1 MSDNGQDL
9 SGAGVYG
16 LSTEQATAELNKM
29 TAALH
34 APASSTPQNANEARA
49 RLQALANDT
58 KWYDRYVR
66 GSQAERAEFDQLTRL
81 AASDGEQEAIG
92 LIETVD
98 ATQDRDAQPRRAYAA
113 LFDGLRGSVGGLPQ
127 TAEDAMRAID
137 SGEMTDRPTEGDRLV
152 AREALERLSKSPEWV
167 KKFLAGDI
175 RANADF
181 NALNRVAAYAMEDGK
196 SVTEPVTK
204 FIDALWERQ
213 R

>member
-1 MSDNGQDL
+1 MSDSGQDL

-16 LSTEQATAELNKM
+16 LTPEQATAELAKLS
-29 TAALH
+29 AALH

-58 KWYDRYVR
+58 NWYDRYVR

-113 LFDGLRGSVGGLPQ
+113 LFDGLRENVGGLPQ

-152 AREALERLSKSPEWV
+152 ARETLERLMRNSAWTKLVLS
-167 KKFLAGDI
+167 GDT
-175 RANADF
+175 RANADM
-181 NALNRVAAYAMEDGK
+181 NALNRIIAYASEDGQ

-204 FIDALWERQ
+204 FVDALMERQ
-213 R
+213 